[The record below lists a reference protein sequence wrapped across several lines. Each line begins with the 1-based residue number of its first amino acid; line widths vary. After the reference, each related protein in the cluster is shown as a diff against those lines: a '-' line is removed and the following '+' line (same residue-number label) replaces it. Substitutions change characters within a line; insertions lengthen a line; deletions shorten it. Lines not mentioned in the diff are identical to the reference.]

1 MQKKRSWV
9 FLVCATIGMMVF
21 AGSICWAAG
30 DFPSKPI
37 ELIVPYPAG
46 GSTDVTAR
54 PLAKGAEKDLG
65 QPIAVINKAG
75 GGGTVGTAHVAKAKN
90 KGYTLT
96 VLPPA
101 IFNAYYMRNIPF
113 VPMEAF
119 TPIMVYGGW
128 SFGLVVKSDSPWKT
142 LEDFIKYAKENP
154 GKVKYSA
161 PGTGTSPHLAM
172 AELGLKAGVDWKHVP
187 YKGDPPSIAA
197 VLGGHVTAASG
208 SSAFIPHVKA
218 GKLRLLATYGDK
230 RMAVFPNVRTLK
242 ECGYDISYPSHVG
255 IAGPKGLPEGVVK
268 VLEKALKNGMKDK
281 IFISTMGRLSM
292 PITFLGSADYK
303 LYLKK
308 VNERAAKL
316 IPSLGLGKK

>member
-1 MQKKRSWV
+1 MQEKRSWV
-9 FLVCATIGMMVF
+9 FLVCTVIGMMVF
-21 AGSICWAAG
+21 AGSICWGAG

-54 PLAKGAEKDLG
+54 PLAKGAEKDLA

-90 KGYTLT
+90 NGYTLT

-128 SFGLVVKSDSPWKT
+128 SFGLVVKNDSPWKT
-142 LEDFIKYAKENP
+142 LEDFIKYAKANP

-172 AELGLKAGVDWKHVP
+172 AELGLKAGVEWKHVP

-281 IFISTMGRLSM
+281 IFISTMDRLSM

-316 IPSLGLGKK
+316 IPALGLGKK